1 MKLSDGMVDLRPL
14 RTSPAFR
21 RLWLGTSASALGG
34 QFAVVAVLAQVW
46 DLTGSS
52 VAVGAIGLAQAVPMV
67 VCGLIGGVL
76 ADTVDRRRL
85 VLLTTTGQVL
95 AAGLLAAQALA
106 GLASLPVV
114 LALVAVQAAC
124 GGLGA
129 PARRTFVV
137 RLLSEHQ
144 VGAGLALS
152 NLSFQAAMLVGPSIA
167 GVVTALWG
175 VAGCYLLDAL
185 TFVIALYAVLRLPP
199 MSPMQV
205 SPAQVSQVSPTQQAG
220 IGMRPGVRAVRE
232 GWRFI
237 AGTRVVSGAFL
248 TDVLATVMA
257 MPIALFPA
265 INEERFGG
273 RPETLGLFL
282 SAIAVGGIVVGAASG
297 TVTRARR
304 PGRVMLVAAGA
315 WGAGLTGFG
324 FAHSLWLT
332 LGCLAVAGAADTV
345 SVISRGSIVQ
355 LATPDSHRGRVSAV
369 EHIVGVSG
377 PDVGNFRAGV
387 LAGLTSPSF
396 AAVSGGMICVFGIV
410 AVALRNESLRRFTIA
425 RPGAG

>member
-1 MKLSDGMVDLRPL
+1 VKLIDGLVDLRPL
-14 RTSPAFR
+14 RTSAAYR

-46 DLTGSS
+46 ELTGSS
-52 VAVGAIGLAQAVPMV
+52 FAVGAIGLAQAVPMV
-67 VCGLIGGVL
+67 VCGLAGGVL

-85 VLLTTTGQVL
+85 VLFTTTGQVL
-95 AAGLLAAQALA
+95 AAGLLAGQAFA
-106 GLASLPVV
+106 DVVSLPVV
-114 LALVAVQAAC
+114 LALVALQAAC

-137 RLLSEHQ
+137 RLLPEHQ

-152 NLSFQAAMLVGPSIA
+152 NLSFQVAMLVGPSIA
-167 GVVTALWG
+167 GLVTARWG

-185 TFVIALYAVLRLPP
+185 TFVVALYAVLRLPAMAP
-199 MSPMQV
+199 VP
-205 SPAQVSQVSPTQQAG
+205 QAG
-220 IGMRPGVRAVRE
+220 ASTRPGVRAVRE
-232 GWRFI
+232 GWRFV
-237 AGTRVVSGAFL
+237 ARTRVVSGAFL

-265 INEERFGG
+265 INEERFDG

-282 SAIAVGGIVVGAASG
+282 SAIAVGGIVAGAASG

-304 PGRVMLVAAGA
+304 PGAVMLVAAGI
-315 WGAGLTGFG
+315 WGAGLIGFG

-345 SVISRGSIVQ
+345 SVISRGAIIQ

-377 PDVGNFRAGV
+377 PDVGNFRAGA
-387 LAGLTSPSF
+387 LAGVTSPSF
-396 AAVSGGMICVFGIV
+396 AAVSGGVICVLGIA
-410 AVALRNESLRRFTIA
+410 AVALRNDPLRRFTIA
-425 RPGAG
+425 RSPAAE